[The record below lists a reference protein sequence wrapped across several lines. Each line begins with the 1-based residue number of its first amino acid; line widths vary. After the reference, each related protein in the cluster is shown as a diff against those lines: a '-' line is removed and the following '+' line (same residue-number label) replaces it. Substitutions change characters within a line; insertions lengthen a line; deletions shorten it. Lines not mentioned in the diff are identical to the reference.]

1 MSVTLGTEH
10 SPCVVCVCP
19 KLTDR
24 TKCIRNRSYALI
36 VDEAT
41 IKRASATLSKEE
53 VFIPNKTNPED
64 KYRINSR
71 ETVNLCR

>member
-1 MSVTLGTEH
+1 
-10 SPCVVCVCP
+10 
-19 KLTDR
+19 
-24 TKCIRNRSYALI
+24 

-53 VFIPNKTNPED
+53 VFIQNKTNPED

-71 ETVNLCR
+71 EKVELCR